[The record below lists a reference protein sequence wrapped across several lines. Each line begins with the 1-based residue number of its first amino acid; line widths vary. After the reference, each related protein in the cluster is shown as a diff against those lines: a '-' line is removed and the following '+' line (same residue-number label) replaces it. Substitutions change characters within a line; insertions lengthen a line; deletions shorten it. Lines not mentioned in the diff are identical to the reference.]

1 MSMTI
6 EVARMRIAREI
17 QEAEASLDEVLI
29 KQSNLLSSIVMARRE
44 TASGPFEGHDA
55 LLRLNRSQQSILAAG
70 SELARVHSRL
80 QKIQE
85 EKAGWHECP
94 PNKPMG
100 HSRDSEKAA

>member
-6 EVARMRIAREI
+6 EVARMRIARDI
-17 QEAEASLDEVLI
+17 HEAEASLDEALL
-29 KQSNLLSSIVMARRE
+29 KQANLLSSIVKARRE
-44 TASGPFEGHDA
+44 TASGPFEGHDV
-55 LLRLNRSQQSILAAG
+55 LLRLNRSQQSILTAG

-94 PNKPMG
+94 PNEPM
-100 HSRDSEKAA
+100 RPNQASEKAA